1 VRSAFGIILTI
12 IDICVKKLALP
23 FKINVPVM
31 NLITKVKCIWIV
43 LAVLAVTTSMEVKSQ
58 VGVMP
63 SDFFAMP
70 DTTMSL
76 FGDIFSLD
84 LEEDIQSQLISLDS
98 IVELAFDYSP
108 TLKFNAAEIRSAG
121 YDLILERRSWHTQLA
136 AFANYNFGQSI
147 DSSQTSVVI
156 GPDGSL
162 RQSRGYVAG
171 FTINLPLSVFTTTPI
186 RVKRAHAEID
196 KYKARVDESKVAL
209 KKEVSTIYWTLIT
222 AHRIMKYTSEDVQAQ
237 TLASNISEVEFRNG
251 NLPVDAYS
259 RIKNLQ
265 QLARTNYESQLKV
278 FAEAYYTLEALVG
291 LEMYRLR
298 RTK

>member
-1 VRSAFGIILTI
+1 MRPYNFTQGM
-12 IDICVKKLALP
+12 
-23 FKINVPVM
+23 KIFTPMPHIWIGLVVM
-31 NLITKVKCIWIV
+31 VFLSFTKVE
-43 LAVLAVTTSMEVKSQ
+43 AQ
-58 VGVMP
+58 VGVLP
-63 SDFFAMP
+63 SDFFAIP
-70 DTTMSL
+70 DTTMNL

-84 LEEDIQSQLISLDS
+84 LEEDIQAQLISLDS
-98 IVELAFDYSP
+98 IVELAFDFSP

-136 AFANYNFGQSI
+136 AFATTNFT
-147 DSSQTSVVI
+147 SSFDTSENRTNVVVDPS
-156 GPDGSL
+156 GL
-162 RQSRGYVAG
+162 VRQSRGYNMGLTV
-171 FTINLPLSVFTTTPI
+171 TLPLSVFTTTPI

-196 KYKARVDESKVAL
+196 KYKARVGESKVAL

-237 TLASNISEVEFRNG
+237 TLAANISEVEFRNG